1 MALACVLDASAAV
14 RLILADPAAA
24 DLAER
29 VGGAALV
36 LAPEL
41 MLSELA
47 NTLWKLQRAD
57 RLNDLDPQ
65 ELLAEALALACH
77 LNHPVYDCLYL
88 ALARAGSGQ
97 PDQQRSAPER
107 PGRKGVALS
116 PGDTSSRPHPP
127 LELLQHPIKLAAERS
142 RSEAGGSN
150 CIETIP
156 RSRLLHLDVGM
167 HLIKNSGI
175 YPSSSKCY
183 PQNALTIV

>member
-41 MLSELA
+41 MLTELV
-47 NTLWKLQRAD
+47 NTLWKLRRAD

-65 ELLAEALALACH
+65 ELLAEARELVDRLEPDRHLQAEALALACH

-88 ALARAGSGQ
+88 ALARREAASLISS
-97 PDQQRSAPER
+97 DRR
-107 PGRKGVALS
+107 LNAL
-116 PGDTSSRPHPP
+116 
-127 LELLQHPIKLAAERS
+127 AERVL
-142 RSEAGGSN
+142 
-150 CIETIP
+150 P
-156 RSRLLHLDVGM
+156 
-167 HLIKNSGI
+167 
-175 YPSSSKCY
+175 
-183 PQNALTIV
+183 

>member
-1 MALACVLDASAAV
+1 MTLACVLDASAAV

-41 MLSELA
+41 MLTELA

-65 ELLAEALALACH
+65 EILAEARELVDRLEPDRHLQAEALALACH

-88 ALARAGSGQ
+88 ALARREAASLISS
-97 PDQQRSAPER
+97 DRR
-107 PGRKGVALS
+107 LNAL
-116 PGDTSSRPHPP
+116 
-127 LELLQHPIKLAAERS
+127 AERVL
-142 RSEAGGSN
+142 
-150 CIETIP
+150 P
-156 RSRLLHLDVGM
+156 
-167 HLIKNSGI
+167 
-175 YPSSSKCY
+175 
-183 PQNALTIV
+183 

>member
-41 MLSELA
+41 MLTELA
-47 NTLWKLQRAD
+47 NTLWKLRRAD

-65 ELLAEALALACH
+65 ELLAEARELVDRLEPDRHLQAEALALACH

-88 ALARAGSGQ
+88 ALARREAAS
-97 PDQQRSAPER
+97 
-107 PGRKGVALS
+107 LI
-116 PGDTSSRPHPP
+116 SSDR
-127 LELLQHPIKLAAERS
+127 
-142 RSEAGGSN
+142 
-150 CIETIP
+150 
-156 RSRLLHLDVGM
+156 RL
-167 HLIKNSGI
+167 
-175 YPSSSKCY
+175 
-183 PQNALTIV
+183 NALAEKVLP

>member
-41 MLSELA
+41 MLTELA
-47 NTLWKLQRAD
+47 NTLWKLQRAQ

-65 ELLAEALALACH
+65 ELLAEARELVDRLEPDRHLQAEALALACH

-88 ALARAGSGQ
+88 ALARREAASLISS
-97 PDQQRSAPER
+97 DRR
-107 PGRKGVALS
+107 LNAL
-116 PGDTSSRPHPP
+116 
-127 LELLQHPIKLAAERS
+127 AERVL
-142 RSEAGGSN
+142 
-150 CIETIP
+150 P
-156 RSRLLHLDVGM
+156 
-167 HLIKNSGI
+167 
-175 YPSSSKCY
+175 
-183 PQNALTIV
+183 